1 MASGRFNWAI
11 VSGFLVTL
19 FAFVSY
25 PFIFVR
31 YPITRDFPW
40 ANLLLFAVGL
50 VLVFAGI
57 RRAFEPDRRLWTKIL
72 SMFAATLSVVILAFF
87 LFLTFSMTEHLPK
100 SQGAPRVGQKAPEFT
115 LPNQVGKPVSLAE
128 LLSSP
133 VNRAAPKG
141 VVLVFYRGY
150 W

>member
-1 MASGRFNWAI
+1 MAGGRFNWAI
-11 VSGFLVTL
+11 LSGFLVTL

-50 VLVFAGI
+50 VLVLVGI
-57 RRAFEPDRRLWTKIL
+57 RRAFAPDRRLWAKIL
-72 SMFAATLSVVILAFF
+72 STFAATLSVVIFGFF
-87 LFLTFSMTEHLPK
+87 LFLIFSMTKHLPK
-100 SQGAPRVGQKAPEFT
+100 SQGAPQVGQKAPEFT

-128 LLSSP
+128 LLSAP
-133 VNRAAPKG
+133 VNGAAPKG

>member
-11 VSGFLVTL
+11 LSGFLVTL

-50 VLVFAGI
+50 VLVFVGI
-57 RRAFEPDRRLWTKIL
+57 RRAFAPDRRLWTKIL
-72 SMFAATLSVVILAFF
+72 STFAATLSIVLFGFF
-87 LFLTFSMTEHLPK
+87 LFLTFGMTEHLPK
-100 SQGAPRVGQKAPEFT
+100 SQGAPQVGEKAPEFT
-115 LPNQVGKPVSLAE
+115 LPNQVGKAVSLAE

-133 VNRAAPKG
+133 VKGAAPKG

>member
-1 MASGRFNWAI
+1 MPSGRFNWAI
-11 VSGFLVTL
+11 LSGFLVTL

-50 VLVFAGI
+50 VLVFGGI
-57 RRAFEPDRRLWTKIL
+57 HRAFEPDRRLWAKIL
-72 SMFAATLSVVILAFF
+72 STFAATLSIVIFAFF
-87 LFLTFSMTEHLPK
+87 LFLIFGMTRHLPK
-100 SQGAPRVGQKAPEFT
+100 SKGAPQVGQKAPEFT

-133 VNRAAPKG
+133 INGAAPKG

>member
-11 VSGFLVTL
+11 LSGFLVTL

-25 PFIFVR
+25 TVIFAR

-40 ANLLLFAVGL
+40 VNLLLFAVGL
-50 VLVFAGI
+50 WLVMVGV
-57 RRAFEPDRRLWTKIL
+57 RRAFAPDRRLWTKIV
-72 SMFAATLSVVILAFF
+72 STFAATLSVAVCGFF
-87 LFLTFSMTEHLPK
+87 LFLIFGVTKHLPK
-100 SQGAPRVGQKAPEFT
+100 SQGAPQIGQKAPEFT
-115 LPNQVGKPVSLAE
+115 LPNQNGKSVSLAE

-133 VNRAAPKG
+133 TNGAAPKG
-141 VVLVFYRGY
+141 VVVVFYRGY